1 MRLIKSFI
9 CSSPYLGVNSIC
21 TDDFC
26 LVPHNILPK
35 EEKIISNVLNTK
47 IIKLEINQ
55 SPLIGVYL
63 KCVKNKIVVGED
75 SIYPKEL
82 EILEKEGIKVKLI
95 KDYNALG
102 NLLAINSKYGIA
114 SPLLSKESVK
124 EISKFFNVP
133 VEAKTCVGLDLPG
146 SSLYVNDNFFLVNPS
161 IKKTE
166 FGELKTKFGVIGIA
180 TTLNYGDSFV
190 GNDLISNKNAI
201 VVGSL
206 TSNIELMKV
215 DEIALGFEGE
225 FVL

>member
-1 MRLIKSFI
+1 MRLTKSLI
-9 CSSPYLGVNSIC
+9 CNSPYLGVNSIC

-35 EEKIISNVLNTK
+35 EQKILEEFLDVKVIRT
-47 IIKLEINQ
+47 EINQ
-55 SPLIGVYL
+55 SPLLGVFL
-63 KCVKNKIVVGED
+63 KCLNHKAVVGED

-82 EILEKEGIKVKLI
+82 EVLEKEGVKVKLI
-95 KDYNALG
+95 KDYNAIG
-102 NLLAINSKYGIA
+102 NLITLNSRFGIA

-133 VEAKTCVGLDLPG
+133 FETRLCAGIDLPG
-146 SSLYVNDNFFLVNPS
+146 SSLYVNDNFLIVNPN
-161 IKKTE
+161 IKKNE
-166 FGELKTKFGVIGIA
+166 FTSYKTKFGVIGVG

-201 VVGSL
+201 IVGSS

-215 DEIALGFEGE
+215 DEI
-225 FVL
+225 VLELEK